1 MKFIRSLFIV
11 LSFSLTAAPAMA
23 EKCAPIPMGSS
34 EIRFANWAGPTLPV
48 FLYRPQGDVANA
60 RVVFVMHGV
69 YRDGDRYRDEWRQLA
84 EEHNLIIVVPN
95 FSQADFP
102 GSAAYNLGNLFD
114 KQGRIRP
121 HEQWSF
127 AAIEPLFDRVVCGVG
142 GPQSGYALY
151 GHSAGAQ
158 FVHRYAAIVD
168 APRLEA
174 AVAANAGWYTMP
186 TDAAFPYGWGGN
198 AAPLFKGK
206 TAVARPLT
214 ILLGTQDIDRADPNF
229 RRTEDADAQ
238 GLTRFA
244 RGHSFFAAGQK
255 LAEQQQ
261 TAFGWQVVYAPG
273 VGHDNGAMA
282 PFAIP
287 YLRAKP
293 TAQDNATAPQTERV
307 TVADLLQLPDVAAAM
322 ATIFDLESD
331 WAIERLITL
340 TEIPAPPFGEQ
351 KRAEA
356 FAQMLR
362 DVGLID
368 VHIDTVGNV
377 IGRRKGKGNGPTIML
392 AAHLDTVF
400 SADTDV
406 RVKRDGNRYTAPGIG
421 DNSRGLVS
429 LLLVAR
435 AMQMHGIETDGDI
448 LFVGTVGE
456 EGEGNLRGMR
466 HIFAAPDHN
475 IDRVIAI
482 DGGNM
487 ARLVT
492 SAVGSNR
499 YRITFAGPGG
509 HSYGAFGTVNPHHAT
524 AFAISDFVT
533 RAELVTQSG
542 PKATFSVATLS
553 GGTGVNVIPAS
564 STFEIDLRSSDP
576 NRLAAL
582 DAILMSSLNAAL
594 NSANVGKEGDDRLT
608 LTIEDIGKRPAASNE
623 DGDTLVT
630 DAASVLTQ
638 LGLTPEMEA
647 SSTDANS
654 PMSLGIPSITISRG
668 GINPRSHSLDEYWV
682 AENQHLG
689 PQALLLLVLL
699 QAGISK

>member
-1 MKFIRSLFIV
+1 MSFIKHLFLV
-11 LSFSLTAAPAMA
+11 LSVLLSAAPAVA
-23 EKCAPIPMGSS
+23 EKCPSIPVGSS
-34 EIRFANWAGPTLPV
+34 QMRFSNWAGPALPV
-48 FLYRPQGDVANA
+48 FLYRPQQQSGEP

-84 EEHNLIIVVPN
+84 DAHNLLIVVPN

-102 GSAAYNLGNLFD
+102 GSDAYNLGNIFD

-121 HEQWSF
+121 RDQWSF
-127 AAIEPLFDRVVCGVG
+127 AAIEPLFDRVVCGMNG
-142 GPQSGYALY
+142 RQSGYALY

-158 FVHRYAAIVD
+158 FVHRYAAIAH
-168 APRLEA
+168 APRMEA

-186 TDAAFPYGWGGN
+186 SDAAFPYGWGGKV
-198 AAPLFKGK
+198 APLFDAK
-206 TAVARPLT
+206 TATARPLT
-214 ILLGTQDIDRADPNF
+214 ILLGTQDIDRADPNL
-229 RRTEDADAQ
+229 RRTEEADAQ

-244 RGHSFFAAGQK
+244 RGHGFFTAGRM
-255 LAEQQQ
+255 LAEQAQ
-261 TAFGWQVVYAPG
+261 TSFHWQVAYAPG

-287 YLRAKP
+287 YLRAAP
-293 TAQDNATAPQTERV
+293 AATNSATAPQGDGISVGE
-307 TVADLLQLPDVAAAM
+307 LLQLPDIAAAM
-322 ATIFDLESD
+322 TTIFDLESD
-331 WAIERLITL
+331 WAIDRLITL

-362 DVGLID
+362 DVGIRDVKID
-368 VHIDTVGNV
+368 AAGNV
-377 IGRRKGKGNGPTIML
+377 IGRRKGGGGPTVML

-406 RVKRDGNRYTAPGIG
+406 RVKRDGNRFTAPGIG

-429 LLLVAR
+429 LLLVAQ
-435 AMQMHGIETDGDI
+435 ALETHGIETNGDI

-466 HIFAAPDHN
+466 HIFAAPDHGV
-475 IDRVIAI
+475 DRVIAI

-499 YRITFAGPGG
+499 YRITFNGPGG

-533 RAELVTQSG
+533 RAQLVTQSG

-564 STFEIDLRSSDP
+564 STFEIDLRSADP

-582 DAILMSSLNAAL
+582 DAILMSAL
-594 NSANVGKEGDDRLT
+594 NGALDNANVGKAGDQRLT
-608 LTIEDIGKRPAASNE
+608 LTVEDIGKRPAASN
-623 DGDTLVT
+623 DNGATLVS
-630 DAASVLTQ
+630 DAASVLAA
-638 LGLTPEMEA
+638 LGLTPEMEP
-647 SSTDANS
+647 SSTDANL

-668 GINPRSHSLDEYWV
+668 GKNPRSHSLDEYWV
-682 AENQHLG
+682 AEDPHLG

-699 QAGISK
+699 QAGIAP